1 LRVQALRFHHRRR
14 YQQPRG
20 RRDPAVGGPWAGL
33 PKPCRAA
40 RPATARQF
48 FALACRHLRWE
59 LSDRARRLDKQPQD
73 EREAFDLVRIQGT
86 SPSEAAE
93 VLEVSVRTVNRR
105 LHRGLQLLAAT
116 LGDLYPGGRALP
128 RIPGYQVE
136 AVLGRGGMGV
146 VYAWRYQMSG
156 HTRGKVVLDVSA

>member
-1 LRVQALRFHHRRR
+1 MRQGRVCGSKRCGFTTGDGISNPAVAALR
-14 YQQPRG
+14 PSGAVVG
-20 RRDPAVGGPWAGL
+20 RL
-33 PKPCRAA
+33 PKPRRAA
-40 RPATARQF
+40 RPVTARQF

-93 VLEVSVRTVNRR
+93 VLEVSLRTVNRR

-116 LGDLYPGGRALP
+116 LGDLYP
-128 RIPGYQVE
+128 
-136 AVLGRGGMGV
+136 VLGRGGMGV
-146 VYAWRYQMSG
+146 VYAWRYEMSG
-156 HTRGKVVLDVSA
+156 HTCGKVVLDVSA

>member
-1 LRVQALRFHHRRR
+1 MWPIFVDGRFPLRDAETVRAGRAS
-14 YQQPRG
+14 PRG
-20 RRDPAVGGPWAGL
+20 GRRGRVLG
-33 PKPCRAA
+33 
-40 RPATARQF
+40 
-48 FALACRHLRWE
+48 WE

-146 VYAWRYQMSG
+146 AYAWR
-156 HTRGKVVLDVSA
+156 

>member
-1 LRVQALRFHHRRR
+1 MRQGRVCGSKRCGFTTGDGISNPAGAAIR
-14 YQQPRG
+14 PSGGRG
-20 RRDPAVGGPWAGL
+20 RGL

-59 LSDRARRLDKQPQD
+59 LSDRARRLDKSFRTKPTECEERSVFRGVLSASSKQPQD

-93 VLEVSVRTVNRR
+93 VLEV
-105 LHRGLQLLAAT
+105 
-116 LGDLYPGGRALP
+116 
-128 RIPGYQVE
+128 
-136 AVLGRGGMGV
+136 
-146 VYAWRYQMSG
+146 
-156 HTRGKVVLDVSA
+156 

>member
-1 LRVQALRFHHRRR
+1 MV
-14 YQQPRG
+14 G
-20 RRDPAVGGPWAGL
+20 RL
-33 PKPCRAA
+33 PKPRRAA
-40 RPATARQF
+40 RPVTARQF

-59 LSDRARRLDKQPQD
+59 LNDLAQRLGKQRQD

-116 LGDLYPGGRALP
+116 LGDLYP
-128 RIPGYQVE
+128 
-136 AVLGRGGMGV
+136 VLGRGGMGV
-146 VYAWRYQMSG
+146 VYAWR
-156 HTRGKVVLDVSA
+156 